1 MKINSSLK
9 SAKGKETETP
19 LPIFF
24 VNLVSKYNKIFDKF
38 LKIHNFNISNTFI
51 HINNY

>member
-9 SAKGKETETP
+9 SAKGKVTETP

-24 VNLVSKYNKIFDKF
+24 VNLAMDQKTLRGKD
-38 LKIHNFNISNTFI
+38 H
-51 HINNY
+51 